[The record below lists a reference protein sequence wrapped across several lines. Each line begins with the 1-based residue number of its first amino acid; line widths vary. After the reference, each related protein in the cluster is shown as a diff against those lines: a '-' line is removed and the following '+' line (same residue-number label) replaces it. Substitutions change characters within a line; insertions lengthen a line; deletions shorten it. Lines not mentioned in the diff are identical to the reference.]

1 MQENKKLSSETS
13 ELGNVDQIREI
24 LFGSQSRELNKR
36 FEKLEVDIKRSFD
49 DLKSKIEF
57 SQKEF
62 NQKLENEVELIS
74 KRIKNLTTTQQD
86 ELADIKESGL
96 KQEKRVQ
103 HSIDLLNEEIGVK
116 LEQLTKDQNDSKK
129 AMSEE
134 LNFLKLEVFEFIE
147 DKLAQMNNIK
157 LSRDDAAEIM
167 MEAALRIKGDNIQTQ
182 LNLIEEQ
189 PNINE

>member
-36 FEKLEVDIKRSFD
+36 FEKLEIDIKRSFD

>member
-1 MQENKKLSSETS
+1 MQENNKATNETS

-36 FEKLEVDIKRSFD
+36 FEKLETDIKRSFD

>member
-1 MQENKKLSSETS
+1 MQDKKVSNDSG

-103 HSIDLLNEEIGVK
+103 HSIDLLNKEIGVK

>member
-1 MQENKKLSSETS
+1 MSENKKISNDTN

-36 FEKLEVDIKRSFD
+36 FEKLEIDIKRSFD

-86 ELADIKESGL
+86 ELADIKDSNL

-116 LEQLTKDQNDSKK
+116 IEQLSKDQNDSKK
-129 AMSEE
+129 SLSEE

-167 MEAALRIKGDNIQTQ
+167 MEAALRIKGNNIGTQ
-182 LNLIEEQ
+182 LNLIEE
-189 PNINE
+189 PKIEE

>member
-1 MQENKKLSSETS
+1 MNENQKNIGETTG

-86 ELADIKESGL
+86 EFADIKDGNL
-96 KQEKRVQ
+96 KQEKRIQ
-103 HSIDLLNEEIGVK
+103 HNIDLLNEEIGVK
-116 LEQLTKDQNDSKK
+116 IEQLTKDQSDSKK
-129 AMSEE
+129 SLSEE

-167 MEAALRIKGDNIQTQ
+167 MEAALRIKGNNIQSQ
-182 LNLIEEQ
+182 LNLIEE
-189 PNINE
+189 PKE

>member
-1 MQENKKLSSETS
+1 MQDKKVSNDSG

-147 DKLAQMNNIK
+147 DKLVQMNNIK

>member
-1 MQENKKLSSETS
+1 MQDKKVSNDSG

-49 DLKSKIEF
+49 DLKSKIEC

>member
-36 FEKLEVDIKRSFD
+36 FEKLEIDIKRSFD

-74 KRIKNLTTTQQD
+74 KRIKNLTTVQQD
-86 ELADIKESGL
+86 EFADIKDNNL
-96 KQEKRVQ
+96 KQEKRFQ
-103 HSIDLLNEEIGVK
+103 HSIDLLNDEIGVK
-116 LEQLTKDQNDSKK
+116 IEQLTKDQNDSKK
-129 AMSEE
+129 SLSEE

-147 DKLAQMNNIK
+147 DKLAQMNNVK

-167 MEAALRIKGDNIQTQ
+167 MEAALKIKGNNIQNQ
-182 LNLIEEQ
+182 LNLIEQ
-189 PNINE
+189 PQE

>member
-1 MQENKKLSSETS
+1 MKENKKTLNETN
-13 ELGNVDQIREI
+13 EIGNVDQIREI

-36 FEKLEVDIKRSFD
+36 FEKLEIDIKRAFD

-74 KRIKNLTTTQQD
+74 KKIKNLTTAQQD
-86 ELADIKESGL
+86 EFADIKDNNL

-116 LEQLTKDQNDSKK
+116 IEQLTKDQSESKK
-129 AMSEE
+129 SLSEE
-134 LNFLKLEVFEFIE
+134 INFLKLEIFEFIE
-147 DKLAQMNNIK
+147 GKLAQMNDIK
-157 LSRDDAAEIM
+157 LSKDDAAEIM
-167 MEAALRIKGDNIQTQ
+167 MEAALKIKGNNIQSQ
-182 LNLIEEQ
+182 LNLIEEPQ
-189 PNINE
+189 E

>member
-1 MQENKKLSSETS
+1 MQDKKVSNDSG
-13 ELGNVDQIREI
+13 ELGNVDEIREI
-24 LFGSQSRELNKR
+24 LFGSQSREWNKR

>member
-1 MQENKKLSSETS
+1 MQENNKATNETS

-36 FEKLEVDIKRSFD
+36 FEKLETDIKRSFD

-86 ELADIKESGL
+86 EFADMKDGNL
-96 KQEKRVQ
+96 KQEKR
-103 HSIDLLNEEIGVK
+103 S
-116 LEQLTKDQNDSKK
+116 
-129 AMSEE
+129 
-134 LNFLKLEVFEFIE
+134 
-147 DKLAQMNNIK
+147 
-157 LSRDDAAEIM
+157 
-167 MEAALRIKGDNIQTQ
+167 
-182 LNLIEEQ
+182 
-189 PNINE
+189 

>member
-1 MQENKKLSSETS
+1 MQENKKVSNETS

-86 ELADIKESGL
+86 ELADIKDSNL
-96 KQEKRVQ
+96 KQEKRIQ
-103 HSIDLLNEEIGVK
+103 HNIDLLNEEIGVK
-116 LEQLTKDQNDSKK
+116 IEQLTKDQNDSKK
-129 AMSEE
+129 SLSEE

-147 DKLAQMNNIK
+147 EKLAQMNNIK
-157 LSRDDAAEIM
+157 LSRDDAAEII
-167 MEAALRIKGDNIQTQ
+167 MEAALRIKGNNIQSQ
-182 LNLIEEQ
+182 LNLIEEPQ
-189 PNINE
+189 LQE

>member
-1 MQENKKLSSETS
+1 MQDKKVSNDSG

-189 PNINE
+189 PSINE

>member
-1 MQENKKLSSETS
+1 MQENNKISNESG

-36 FEKLEVDIKRSFD
+36 FEKLEIDIKRSFD

-86 ELADIKESGL
+86 EFADIKDGNL
-96 KQEKRVQ
+96 KQEKRIQ
-103 HSIDLLNEEIGVK
+103 HNIDLLNEEIGVK
-116 LEQLTKDQNDSKK
+116 IEQLTKDQSDSKK
-129 AMSEE
+129 SLSEE

-147 DKLAQMNNIK
+147 DKLSQMNNIK

-167 MEAALRIKGDNIQTQ
+167 MEAALRIKGNNIQSQ
-182 LNLIEEQ
+182 LNLIEE
-189 PNINE
+189 PKE

>member
-1 MQENKKLSSETS
+1 MQENKKVSNETS

-86 ELADIKESGL
+86 ELADIKDSNL
-96 KQEKRVQ
+96 KQEKRIQ
-103 HSIDLLNEEIGVK
+103 HNIDLLNEEIGVK
-116 LEQLTKDQNDSKK
+116 IEQLTKDQNDSKK
-129 AMSEE
+129 SLSEE

-147 DKLAQMNNIK
+147 EKLAQMNNIK

-167 MEAALRIKGDNIQTQ
+167 MEAALRIKGNNIQSQ
-182 LNLIEEQ
+182 LNLIEEPQ
-189 PNINE
+189 LQE

>member
-1 MQENKKLSSETS
+1 MQDNKKVSNETS

-36 FEKLEVDIKRSFD
+36 FEKLELDIKRSFD

-86 ELADIKESGL
+86 ELADIKDANL
-96 KQEKRVQ
+96 KQEKRTQ
-103 HSIDLLNEEIGVK
+103 HNIDLLNEEIGVK
-116 LEQLTKDQNDSKK
+116 IEQLTKDQNDSKK
-129 AMSEE
+129 SLSEE
-134 LNFLKLEVFEFIE
+134 LNFLKLELFEFIE
-147 DKLAQMNNIK
+147 EKLAQMNSVK

-167 MEAALRIKGDNIQTQ
+167 MEAALRIKGNNIGSQ
-182 LNLIEEQ
+182 LNLIEETKIQ
-189 PNINE
+189 E

>member
-1 MQENKKLSSETS
+1 MQDKKVSNDSG

-96 KQEKRVQ
+96 KQEIRVQ

-147 DKLAQMNNIK
+147 DKLAQMNNVK

-167 MEAALRIKGDNIQTQ
+167 MEAALKIKGNNIQNQ
-182 LNLIEEQ
+182 LNLIEQ
-189 PNINE
+189 PQE

>member
-1 MQENKKLSSETS
+1 MSENKKISNDTN

-36 FEKLEVDIKRSFD
+36 FEKLEIDIKRSFD

-86 ELADIKESGL
+86 ELADIKDSNL

-116 LEQLTKDQNDSKK
+116 IEQLSKDQNDSKK
-129 AMSEE
+129 SLSEE

-167 MEAALRIKGDNIQTQ
+167 MEAALKIKGNNIGTQ
-182 LNLIEEQ
+182 LNLIEE
-189 PNINE
+189 PKIEE

>member
-1 MQENKKLSSETS
+1 MQDKKVSNDSG